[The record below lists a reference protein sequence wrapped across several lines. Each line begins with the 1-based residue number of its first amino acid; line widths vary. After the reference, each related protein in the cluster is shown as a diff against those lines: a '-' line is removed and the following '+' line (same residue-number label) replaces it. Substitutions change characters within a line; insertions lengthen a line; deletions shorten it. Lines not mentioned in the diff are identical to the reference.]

1 MVELLGKGFYPT
13 QGWSLIVCRAANG
26 LKILGINAQ
35 TDKSRRQSNNS
46 PAESQA
52 AFLPPKVSSAGVS
65 TGRQPQSIA
74 SEDPQHMRRNNMR
87 WRAAQESREAAASV
101 LQSSGEN
108 GARFPRPT
116 QSRPQE
122 AQSYKARGAVPRSAW
137 RQR

>member
-1 MVELLGKGFYPT
+1 MAELRGKDFLSD
-13 QGWSLIVCRAANG
+13 QGWSLIVCRATNG

-46 PAESQA
+46 PEESPA
-52 AFLPPKVSSAGVS
+52 ASLPATASTAGAS

-108 GARFPRPT
+108 GARF
-116 QSRPQE
+116 
-122 AQSYKARGAVPRSAW
+122 
-137 RQR
+137 